1 MAISKIGLILRAVP
15 LKTFAKDKEE
25 IMSKG
30 NKPFEVEKSFGVGV
44 LLKLTKKNI
53 KGVDISTQGN
63 KFISNLSRSE
73 MNEAVTSIMQTHNI
87 RIKLK

>member
-1 MAISKIGLILRAVP
+1 
-15 LKTFAKDKEE
+15 
-25 IMSKG
+25 MSKG

-73 MNEAVTSIMQTHNI
+73 MNEAVNSIMQTHNI